1 MSYRSLIHFG
11 TEMVFSPITTK
22 CDIEELSLEN
32 LLMMFGLDHCMI
44 TLSSLPSHPQN
55 EEKQR
60 LALRGAIGRGADCDD
75 ISGIVRC
82 RSPML
87 LLTFSCT
94 KAQKGVATDGT

>member
-1 MSYRSLIHFG
+1 MTSYRSLIHFV

-22 CDIEELSLEN
+22 CDTEELSLEN
-32 LLMMFGLDHCMI
+32 LFMTFGLDHCMV
-44 TLSSLPSHPQN
+44 TLSSHPQN
-55 EEKQR
+55 KEKQR

-82 RSPML
+82 RPPTL
-87 LLTFSCT
+87 LLTFSCR

>member
-1 MSYRSLIHFG
+1 M
-11 TEMVFSPITTK
+11 T
-22 CDIEELSLEN
+22 
-32 LLMMFGLDHCMI
+32 FGLDHCMI
-44 TLSSLPSHPQN
+44 TLPSHPQN

-60 LALRGAIGRGADCDD
+60 LAVRGTIGRGADCDD

-82 RSPML
+82 GPLTL